1 MISFGVIAHLNQK
14 KYIIKE
20 KIIMLTKGKMI
31 KALKSAGIRKG
42 EKNGA
47 FVSLEHLK
55 TCEVTKLYYDNCI
68 TE

>member
-1 MISFGVIAHLNQK
+1 
-14 KYIIKE
+14 
-20 KIIMLTKGKMI
+20 MLSKGKMI

-42 EKNGA
+42 EKDGA

-55 TCEVTKLYYDNCI
+55 TSEVIKLYYDNCV